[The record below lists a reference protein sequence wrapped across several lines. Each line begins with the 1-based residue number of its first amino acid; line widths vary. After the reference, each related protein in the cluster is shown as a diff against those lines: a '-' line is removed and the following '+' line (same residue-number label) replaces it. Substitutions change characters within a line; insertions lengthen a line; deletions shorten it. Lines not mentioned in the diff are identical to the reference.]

1 MSEPDPRVDGDRL
14 LGNVAAVFLHEVLAD
29 AEASGGTAR
38 ILLDGLSVPQTVAI
52 TQAVLA
58 DPHLAQRIHVRLPEA
73 LFADTGLPADVLTS
87 RNATYY
93 RSARCDRSAYLITN
107 ATPPG
112 EETEDMSLHEL
123 TPLGVAQL
131 LERMPV
137 WVREAGRGLALTDE
151 AATWWE
157 RALVGLVQLSITSL
171 DRFTTYVLAVRQAV
185 AVEGNPIIDALGYAL
200 PQLQMPRDRTAF
212 LNVKER
218 SRNFPSTWRRE
229 YAALRRR
236 RRPFLLKETQNQ
248 IMLNE
253 DDLAAAFAKVRD
265 AIPEVIHG
273 TITRFIAAPPGWNAR
288 AEELAK
294 CEWDHVRPLF
304 EGLARE
310 KLNLGGETIRFYE
323 EGEPGRLSAEDA
335 EYLRGLKARMPVEP
349 REQDLAFHEDHRD
362 EMRADRKLKSAWDKF
377 IFGRPR
383 ETDDFLAGL
392 AATMETLLVR
402 ASLGSSR
409 TLRVRCDQ
417 ATKRDLKGINT
428 GAGLYFALRYAG
440 LPALFG
446 PRVKWELGSLP
457 DFAGVVA
464 EWRRTKDK
472 AASNRSVAKPALQLR
487 FQVELETL
495 SATGD
500 TSVVSAQL
508 IWRYQPENIAS
519 QLVDDWER
527 LEAHPLLLGRA
538 AREAAFAGRRA
549 GAIDLDNVR
558 SLVPTYD
565 RDRGS
570 LLPTYRRERDVGVV
584 WPANLATARRDGLID
599 AASVDK
605 LSHAF
610 SKFQQAYGLAIGGF
624 RAGGA
629 GAPAVREQAKAYAD
643 LLESV
648 VRLATGDRNR
658 ELLLRPILE
667 LGQATVD
674 DGSPAAIIAPWHPLR
689 LAAMWRKAHL
699 VAEVVSMVLD
709 GADGLAGDTKLF
721 FKDLATDIDHPFYP
735 EVTLT
740 WNSRKPEL
748 LSLVAQRGDYTLHER
763 PVLTPDGPADVGDD
777 VQSGG
782 DCLLGLVERYL
793 ALNPH
798 ERSNMSVVLYNC
810 ESTRL
815 PQQVVAGLGNMQ
827 DETDDLR
834 CQVMLRHTDPSRL
847 RDTYRAI
854 LAADDDVP
862 DAYSSSEA
870 TQDFMA
876 RLRISVIADQAPPPD
891 PRDGRPY
898 DIVFSQ
904 DVISRHASLE
914 WYQVDDTPAALEAF
928 LPARWSR
935 RRPAAADDLKS
946 TAYLCCP
953 VQTTEGWAHI
963 GALSTF
969 VRHEVPG
976 PGGNRPLP
984 VRQLDFRDERTAR
997 IFDETHD
1004 LGVWVVNHDE
1014 LLDRRQLQNQAVRVI
1029 RYKQAAAQ
1037 GRNTIISSRAP
1048 LSLLRSMI
1056 VRRLELL
1063 HLDLERSAL
1072 ERLADK
1078 LIADAND
1085 VSGDIVLRAAKRG
1098 ESASELIG
1106 VVLSRYLTH
1115 HWLGRDQLVGWY
1127 FLDDYAAWLG
1137 AREETQA
1144 DIVALAPS
1152 TDASSRMR
1160 LRIVV
1165 TEAKYVDA
1173 GSLSTKRRE
1182 SEKQLRDTVH
1192 RIRDALEGEH
1202 RLDRESW
1209 LSRLGDLMLDG
1220 IQVPASSHIPLAEW
1234 RRAVREGDCDIEIT
1248 GFSHVFVPTPT
1259 ETSVTGNAD
1268 VPNATGCTQ
1277 YIFGRHELRNILL
1290 AYLDGARPNVAG
1302 PDAVAL
1308 NGGTTRKGDGDARA
1322 GTTAGTRTDGEESVG
1337 GVETEAAPAGQA
1349 ADGAAA
1355 DPQAHGEPA
1364 SSEPAAAEPPQ
1375 SGVAGTIERL
1385 IAAAPASGEDD
1396 AAWLGTVAV
1405 ATRSALQQLGLQA
1418 KPLDQTLTPN
1428 AAILRFAGSSNL
1440 TVEQVLKKRSE
1451 LLTTHGLS
1459 IISVRPEAGAVAIYV
1474 ARPRRRVVSI
1484 ESLWDRWR
1492 PSASDHGN
1500 QDLVVG
1506 VREEDNELLVFSP
1519 GRLHAPHTLVAG
1531 STGSGKSVLVQSII
1545 LGLAVTNTPAQA
1557 RIVLIDP
1564 KQGVD
1569 YFAFDD
1575 LPHLDG
1581 GVIDEQSAAVE
1592 KLEALVEEM
1601 DRRYRLFKAAR
1612 VANLAA
1618 YNAKAASP
1626 SEKLPSYWVIHDEFA
1641 EWMLTEEYKAA
1652 VTSTVGRLGVKAR
1665 AAGIYLI
1672 FAAQRPDANVV
1683 PVQLRSQLGNRLILR
1698 VDSEG
1703 TSEISLGEKGAE
1715 RLLGR
1720 GHMLARLE
1728 GESSLVYAQA
1738 PFASEAFIERVV
1750 AAIVAEG

>member
-1 MSEPDPRVDGDRL
+1 MTGVDAQMCSDELIGRV
-14 LGNVAAVFLHEVLAD
+14 AVTFLHEVLAD
-29 AEASGGTAR
+29 VETSGGTAR
-38 ILLDGLSVPQTVAI
+38 ILLDGLSIAQTRAI
-52 TQAVLA
+52 ALAVLD
-58 DPHLAQRIHVRLPEA
+58 DPHLSGRMHVRLPES
-73 LFADTGLPADVLTS
+73 LFADAGLPAEVLTV

-93 RSARCDRSAYLITN
+93 RSASCDRSAYLITN
-107 ATPPG
+107 AAPPG

-131 LERMPV
+131 LERMSV
-137 WVREAGRGLALTDE
+137 WVREAGQGLALTDE
-151 AATWWE
+151 ASMWWE
-157 RALVGLVQLSITSL
+157 RALTGLSQLSITSL
-171 DRFTTYVLAVRQAV
+171 DRFTEYVLAVRHAIE
-185 AVEGNPIIDALGYAL
+185 VEGNPIVDALGYAL
-200 PQLQMPRDRTAF
+200 PELQMPRDRTAF

-218 SRNFPSTWRRE
+218 SRSYPSTWRRE
-229 YAALRRR
+229 FAALRKR

-248 IMLNE
+248 ILLNE
-253 DDLAAAFAKVRD
+253 DDLTAAFEKVRD
-265 AIPEVIHG
+265 AVPESVHG
-273 TITRFIAAPPGWNAR
+273 AISEFIAAAPGWNAKAKQL
-288 AEELAK
+288 AE

-304 EGLARE
+304 EGLSRE

-323 EGEPGRLSAEDA
+323 EGEPDRLSQDDV
-335 EYLRGLKARMPVEP
+335 EYLRGLKARTPVEP
-349 REQDLAFHEDHRD
+349 REQDIAFHEDHRD
-362 EMRADRKLKSAWDKF
+362 EMREDRKLKSAWDKF
-377 IFGRPR
+377 IFGKPR

-392 AATMETLLVR
+392 AATMETLLIR
-402 ASLGSSR
+402 ATLGTGR

-428 GAGLYFALRYAG
+428 DAGLYFALRYAG
-440 LPALFG
+440 LPTLFG
-446 PRVKWELGSLP
+446 PRVLWELGSLP
-457 DFAGVVA
+457 DFNKLVS

-472 AASNRSVAKPALQLR
+472 AASNRSVAKAALQLR
-487 FQVELETL
+487 FQIELETQ

-500 TSVVSAQL
+500 ASVVSSQL
-508 IWRYQPENIAS
+508 IWRYQPDNIAS
-519 QLVDDWER
+519 QLVDDWDR

-549 GAIDLDNVR
+549 GAVDLDNVR

-570 LLPTYRRERDVGVV
+570 LLPTYRRERDVEHK
-584 WPANLATARRDGLID
+584 WPANLASAQRDGLID
-599 AASVDK
+599 AAAAAT
-605 LSHAF
+605 LSAAF
-610 SKFQQAYGLAIGGF
+610 DSFRTAYTAAITGF
-624 RAGGA
+624 RASGA
-629 GAPAVREQAKAYAD
+629 GASAIREQAKFYAD
-643 LLESV
+643 LLRAIV
-648 VRLATGDRNR
+648 ALATGDRNR

-667 LGQATVD
+667 LGQATID

-699 VAEVVSMVLD
+699 ASSVVRMVLD
-709 GADGLAGDTKLF
+709 GAEGIAGDTKLF
-721 FKDLATDIDHPFYP
+721 FKDLAADLDHPFYP
-735 EVTLT
+735 EVTLA
-740 WNSRKPEL
+740 WNARKPEL
-748 LSLVAQRGDYTLHER
+748 LSLASHRSDYTLHEL
-763 PVLTPDGPADVGDD
+763 PVTGSGALAEVGEDAGA
-777 VQSGG
+777 GG
-782 DCLLGLVERYL
+782 ACLLGLVDRYL

-810 ESTRL
+810 ESSRL
-815 PQQVVAGLGNMQ
+815 PQQVVAGLGGLQ
-827 DETDDLR
+827 DEADDLR
-834 CQVMLRHTDPSRL
+834 CQVMLRHTDPTRL
-847 RDTYRAI
+847 RDIYRAI
-854 LAADDDVP
+854 LATDDGIP

-904 DVISRHASLE
+904 DVISRHASLD
-914 WYQVDDTPAALEAF
+914 WYSVDATPAPLETL

-953 VQTTEGWAHI
+953 VQTSEGWAHI
-963 GALSTF
+963 AALTSF
-969 VRHEVPG
+969 VRHEVPETG
-976 PGGNRPLP
+976 ATRLLP

-1063 HLDLERSAL
+1063 HLDLQRADL

-1106 VVLSRYLTH
+1106 VVLSRYLTQH
-1115 HWLGRDQLVGWY
+1115 TLGPQQLVGWY

-1152 TDASSRMR
+1152 TDASGR
-1160 LRIVV
+1160 LRLQIVV
-1165 TEAKYVDA
+1165 TEAKYVEA
-1173 GSLSTKRRE
+1173 ASLAPKRRE

-1192 RIRDALEGEH
+1192 RIRDAVEGEH

-1209 LSRLGDLMLDG
+1209 LSRLGDLLLDG
-1220 IQVPASSHIPLAEW
+1220 IQVPASSHVPLAEW
-1234 RRAVREGDCDIEIT
+1234 RRAVREGECDIEIT
-1248 GFSHVFVPTPT
+1248 GFSHVFVPNPT
-1259 ETSVTGNAD
+1259 DGSVTAEAEI
-1268 VPNATGCTQ
+1268 PNAPGCTQ
-1277 YIFGRHELRNILL
+1277 QTYGRQELRDILFT
-1290 AYLDGARPNVAG
+1290 YLEGAPPKANRQDQAG
-1302 PDAVAL
+1302 TKDKMGLVGKAS
-1308 NGGTTRKGDGDARA
+1308 GGTALLDETLENRPSVDRRSATTKPTADIPSE
-1322 GTTAGTRTDGEESVG
+1322 GTSSALLDPVG
-1337 GVETEAAPAGQA
+1337 RELT
-1349 ADGAAA
+1349 
-1355 DPQAHGEPA
+1355 
-1364 SSEPAAAEPPQ
+1364 
-1375 SGVAGTIERL
+1375 GVAATIERL
-1385 IAAAPASGEDD
+1385 IGNAPVAEEEE

-1405 ATRSALQQLGLQA
+1405 ATRSALQQLGMQA
-1418 KPLDQTLTPN
+1418 KPLGQTLTPN

-1451 LLTTHGLS
+1451 LLTTHGLG

-1474 ARPRRRVVSI
+1474 ARPRRRMVTI

-1492 PSASDHGN
+1492 PTMSEAGN
-1500 QDLVVG
+1500 QDLVIG

-1519 GRLHAPHTLVAG
+1519 GRLHAPHTLIAG

-1545 LGLAVTNTPAQA
+1545 LGIAVTNTPAQA

-1581 GVIDEQSAAVE
+1581 GVIDEQPAAVE

-1612 VANLAA
+1612 VPNLAA
-1618 YNAKAASP
+1618 YNAKAPSP
-1626 SEKLPSYWVIHDEFA
+1626 DERLPAYWVIHDEFA
-1641 EWMLTEEYKAA
+1641 EWMLTDEYKSA

-1665 AAGIYLI
+1665 AAGIYLL

-1703 TSEISLGEKGAE
+1703 TSEIALGEKGAE

-1728 GESSLVYAQA
+1728 GESALVYAQA
-1738 PFASEAFIERVV
+1738 PFASETFIESVV

>member
-1 MSEPDPRVDGDRL
+1 MTGVTPL
-14 LGNVAAVFLHEVLAD
+14 LNAEGLVGRVAAAFLHEVLAD
-29 AEASGGTAR
+29 VETSGGTAR
-38 ILLDGLSVPQTVAI
+38 ILLDGLSVPQTLAVAR
-52 TQAVLA
+52 AVLD
-58 DPHLAQRIHVRLPEA
+58 DPHLSARIHVRLPES
-73 LFADTGLPADVLTS
+73 LFGDTGLPPEVLTL

-93 RSARCDRSAYLITN
+93 RSANCDRSAYLITN

-112 EETEDMSLHEL
+112 EETEEMSLHEL

-131 LERMPV
+131 LERMSI
-137 WVREAGRGLALTDE
+137 WVREAGRGLALTEE
-151 AATWWE
+151 ASIWWE
-157 RALVGLVQLSITSL
+157 RALSGLSQLSITSL
-171 DRFTTYVLAVRQAV
+171 DRFTSYVLAVREAIE
-185 AVEGNPIIDALGYAL
+185 VEGNPIIDALGFAL
-200 PQLQMPRDRTAF
+200 PELQMPRDRTAF

-218 SRNFPSTWRRE
+218 SRSYPSTWRRE
-229 YAALRRR
+229 FAALRKR

-248 IMLNE
+248 IILNE
-253 DDLAAAFAKVRD
+253 DDLVAAFEKVRD
-265 AIPEVIHG
+265 AIPETVYPAI
-273 TITRFIAAPPGWNAR
+273 REFIAAPPGWNEKSR
-288 AEELAK
+288 QLAE
-294 CEWDHVRPLF
+294 CEWDHVKPLF

-323 EGEPGRLSAEDA
+323 EGEPDRLSPDDV
-335 EYLRGLKARMPVEP
+335 EYLKALKARTPSEP
-349 REQDLAFHEDHRD
+349 RDQDIAFHEDHRD
-362 EMRADRKLKSAWDKF
+362 ELRQDRRLKSAWDKF
-377 IFGRPR
+377 IFGKPR

-402 ASLGSSR
+402 ATLGTHR
-409 TLRVRCDQ
+409 TLRIRCDQ

-428 GAGLYFALRYAG
+428 DAGLYFALRYAG
-440 LPALFG
+440 LQSLFG
-446 PRVKWELGSLP
+446 PRVTWELGSLP
-457 DFAGVVA
+457 DFAKLVA
-464 EWRRTKDK
+464 EWRRSKDK
-472 AASNRSVAKPALQLR
+472 AASNRSVAKSALQLR
-487 FQVELETL
+487 FQIELETH
-495 SATGD
+495 TGAGD
-500 TSVVSAQL
+500 ASVVSAQL
-508 IWRYQPENIAS
+508 IWRYNPDSIAS

-549 GAIDLDNVR
+549 GSVDLDNVR

-570 LLPTYRRERDVGVV
+570 LLPTYRRERDVAER
-584 WPANLATARRDGLID
+584 WPANLEAAKRDKLID
-599 AASVDK
+599 AASAEK
-605 LSHAF
+605 LSASF
-610 SKFQQAYGLAIGGF
+610 AKFTTAYSLAITGF
-624 RAGGA
+624 RTAGA
-629 GAPAVREQAKAYAD
+629 GAQAVRDQAKAYAA
-643 LLESV
+643 LLNTIV
-648 VRLATGDRNR
+648 TLATGDKNR
-658 ELLLRPILE
+658 ELLLQPILE
-667 LGQATVD
+667 IGQATVD
-674 DGSPAAIIAPWHPLR
+674 DGSPAAIVAPWHPLR
-689 LAAMWRKAHL
+689 LAAMWRKAKL
-699 VAEVVSMVLD
+699 AAGVVAMVLD
-709 GADGLAGDTKLF
+709 GAEGVAGDTKLF
-721 FKDLATDIDHPFYP
+721 FKDLAADLDHPLYP
-735 EVTLT
+735 EITLT
-740 WNSRKPEL
+740 WDARKPQI
-748 LSLVAQRGDYTLHER
+748 LSLASHRADYSLHEP
-763 PVLTPDGPADVGDD
+763 PVFGPSGTADVGDD
-777 VQSGG
+777 AGAGG
-782 DCLLGLVERYL
+782 DCLLGLVDRYL

-798 ERSNMSVVLYNC
+798 ERSNMSVVLFNC
-810 ESTRL
+810 ESPRL
-815 PQQVVAGLGNMQ
+815 PQQVVTGLGDLQ
-827 DETDDLR
+827 DEADDLR
-834 CQVMLRHTDPSRL
+834 CQVMLRHTEPKRL
-847 RDTYRAI
+847 RDLYRSI
-854 LAADDDVP
+854 LASHDGVP

-914 WYQVDDTPAALEAF
+914 WYSVDATPVAMETH

-946 TAYLCCP
+946 TVYLCCP
-953 VQTTEGWAHI
+953 VQTAEGWEHI
-963 GALSTF
+963 AALTSF
-969 VRHEVPG
+969 VRHEVTAAG
-976 PGGNRPLP
+976 TSRLLP
-984 VRQLDFRDERTAR
+984 VRQLDFRDERTSR
-997 IFDETHD
+997 IFEETHD

-1014 LLDRRQLQNQAVRVI
+1014 LLDRRQLQNQSVRVI

-1063 HLDLERSAL
+1063 HLDLQRGDL

-1106 VVLSRYLTH
+1106 VVLSRHLTQH
-1115 HWLGRDQLVGWY
+1115 LLGERQLVGWY

-1144 DIVALAPS
+1144 DIVALAPRV
-1152 TDASSRMR
+1152 DATGRLQ

-1165 TEAKYVDA
+1165 TEAKYVEA
-1173 GSLSTKRRE
+1173 PSLGVKRKE

-1192 RIRDALEGEH
+1192 RMRDAIEGER

-1209 LSRLGDLMLDG
+1209 LSRLGDLLLDG
-1220 IQVPASSHIPLAEW
+1220 IQVPASSHVPLSEW
-1234 RRAVREGDCDIEIT
+1234 RRAIREGECDITIE

-1259 ETSVTGNAD
+1259 ESSVTYEAD
-1268 VPNATGCTQ
+1268 IPSAPGCTQ
-1277 YIFGRHELRNILL
+1277 QIYGRYELREILL
-1290 AYLDGARPNVAG
+1290 DYLTGAG
-1302 PDAVAL
+1302 PRSTRAEQMPVPDQFLRPKASTEPGESERDYSGPADILQPQPDASKAGL
-1308 NGGTTRKGDGDARA
+1308 DDANHSAICPKAGEPDASETTR
-1322 GTTAGTRTDGEESVG
+1322 T
-1337 GVETEAAPAGQA
+1337 
-1349 ADGAAA
+1349 
-1355 DPQAHGEPA
+1355 
-1364 SSEPAAAEPPQ
+1364 SST
-1375 SGVAGTIERL
+1375 GVAAVIEQL
-1385 IAAAPASGEDD
+1385 IASAPVTEEGDD
-1396 AAWLGTVAV
+1396 AWLGTVAL

-1418 KPLDQTLTPN
+1418 KSLGQTLTPN
-1428 AAILRFAGSSNL
+1428 AAILRFAGSSKL

-1459 IISVRPEAGAVAIYV
+1459 IISVRPEAGAIAIYV
-1474 ARPRRRVVSI
+1474 ARPQRRMVTV
-1484 ESLWDRWR
+1484 EALWDRWR
-1492 PSASDHGN
+1492 PTTSETGN
-1500 QDLVVG
+1500 QDLVIG

-1519 GRLHAPHTLVAG
+1519 GRLHAPHTLIAG

-1545 LGLAVTNTPAQA
+1545 LGIAVTNTPGQA

-1569 YFAFDD
+1569 YFAFDE
-1575 LPHLDG
+1575 LPHLEG
-1581 GVIDEQSAAVE
+1581 GLIDEQDAAIE

-1618 YNAKAASP
+1618 YNAKISP
-1626 SEKLPSYWVIHDEFA
+1626 SERLPAYWVIHDEFA
-1641 EWMLTEEYKAA
+1641 EWMLTDEYKSA

-1665 AAGIYLI
+1665 AAGIYLL

-1703 TSEISLGEKGAE
+1703 TSEIALGERGAE

-1728 GESSLVYAQA
+1728 GESALVYSQA
-1738 PFASEAFIERVV
+1738 PFASEGFIESVV
-1750 AAIVAEG
+1750 QAIVENN